1 MGNGQTHFE
10 AVVGINDTL
19 LTFILVSVL
28 GNIETP
34 VGKEK
39 PGW

>member
-1 MGNGQTHFE
+1 MGNGQRDFE

-28 GNIETP
+28 NNIETP

-39 PGW
+39 IGL